1 MSLLTYLLFHTVLN
15 CEAQLSVEK
24 GQHVQIVM
32 YCIIDM
38 YKLSDKDAL
47 GQQDRVGYVC

>member
-1 MSLLTYLLFHTVLN
+1 MFKLY
-15 CEAQLSVEK
+15 
-24 GQHVQIVM
+24 VM

-47 GQQDRVGYVC
+47 GQQDNVGYVC